1 MIYISDCC
9 ECKHQRDE
17 LLDGWRPCCDAFPDG
32 IPLDFKFGKAK
43 EMKECNNNIGF
54 EENSFICLVPAF
66 VAKR

>member
-9 ECKHQRDE
+9 ECKHQRYE

-54 EENSFICLVPAF
+54 E
-66 VAKR
+66 KK